1 MKIITDL
8 DFKLKNTAV
17 CIGKFDGLHR
27 GHQSLFE
34 EAGKQGRTRVMM
46 TFSFPEV
53 RGIYSDEEKIYL
65 AERAGID
72 IMVVIQATEEFLHMS
87 PGAFTGEILSG
98 RCDAREVVGGEDFCF
113 GYRRSGDTA
122 FLQREGERL
131 GFRVCIKEKLRQ
143 DGEVISSTGIRR
155 LLAQG
160 DMRRAAKRLGLPYFI
175 QGVVGEGNRIGRKM
189 SVPTANLSPAQGKV
203 LPPAGVYAV
212 RVQRGRDVYSGIAN
226 LGIKPTIPGTNPMGL
241 EVWLF
246 DFEGDLY
253 GSELRVFLLEFLRPE
268 RKFPSLEELYRQI
281 DRDVA
286 EAKEILAEEPDF
298 SESGGR

>member
-87 PGAFTGEILSG
+87 PGAFTDSVRPLRCQGSGRGRGFLLRLQEERGHRLFAAGGREARLSG
-98 RCDAREVVGGEDFCF
+98 LHKGEAA
-113 GYRRSGDTA
+113 SG
-122 FLQREGERL
+122 R
-131 GFRVCIKEKLRQ
+131 
-143 DGEVISSTGIRR
+143 
-155 LLAQG
+155 
-160 DMRRAAKRLGLPYFI
+160 
-175 QGVVGEGNRIGRKM
+175 
-189 SVPTANLSPAQGKV
+189 
-203 LPPAGVYAV
+203 
-212 RVQRGRDVYSGIAN
+212 
-226 LGIKPTIPGTNPMGL
+226 
-241 EVWLF
+241 
-246 DFEGDLY
+246 
-253 GSELRVFLLEFLRPE
+253 
-268 RKFPSLEELYRQI
+268 
-281 DRDVA
+281 
-286 EAKEILAEEPDF
+286 
-298 SESGGR
+298 